1 MTKISS
7 RPPATG
13 RLTQAGAKALETKL
27 HKLDAQIKVAK
38 ADVSKFA
45 RQMTLSRYTAD
56 GYKKALAHLHTLQKH
71 EKTLEQA
78 RAKLIDL
85 MTRA

>member
-1 MTKISS
+1 MTKIAS
-7 RPPATG
+7 RPPTTG
-13 RLTQAGAKALETKL
+13 RLTQQGAKALEARL
-27 HKLDAQIKVAK
+27 HKLDGQIKVAK

-56 GYKKALAHLHTLQKH
+56 GYKKALAHLHTLQKR
-71 EKTLEQA
+71 EKTLEHD
-78 RAKLIDL
+78 RSKLIDL